1 MENQAT
7 QTGASV
13 HDQLMEKF
21 SPPEEA
27 QDGLEVEAVD
37 ESDSLEK
44 SEPEEKEVEQSAEST
59 EEAQEEEVSTDA
71 EDETPESQIELSDLA
86 EYLGVDAN
94 KLDVDDDGAI
104 LVKTKVDGQDGVA
117 KFSDLIKSH
126 QLEGHLNKQ
135 NMEVVEAKKAL
146 DTQRT
151 ELESQAQAKL
161 QEIETLT
168 QLAYGELT
176 REFESINWNELRTD
190 DPAEYAAQQ
199 RDFDARKQSISDAYQ
214 KVQADKQEQE
224 INQSR
229 ELQAHLQAE
238 DQKLYQAIEGWDKP
252 EVAKKEFSD
261 VMSYLQ
267 TAHGYSN
274 ENLYGVRDQNGAVIQ
289 PGISDHKIVVM
300 ARKAMLYD
308 QLQQSKPSITKK
320 VRKAPKIAKV
330 GATVKVDM
338 DAKKHDELKQKV
350 KQSGGKSGSLADY
363 LLQTGKV

>member
-13 HDQLMEKF
+13 HDQLMERLA
-21 SPPEEA
+21 PPEET
-27 QDGLEVEAVD
+27 QDDLDTEIVE

-44 SEPEEKEVEQSAEST
+44 SEPEEVETAESS

-71 EDETPESQIELSDLA
+71 EDENTESQIELSDLA
-86 EYLGVDAN
+86 EYLGVEAD
-94 KLDVDDDGAI
+94 KLDVDDSGAI
-104 LVKTKVDGQDGVA
+104 LVKTKIDGQEGVA

-135 NMEVVEAKKAL
+135 NMEVVEAQKAL

-151 ELESQAQAKL
+151 ELESQVSAKL
-161 QEIETLT
+161 QETETLT

-176 REFESINWNELRTD
+176 REFESIDWNSLRAE

-199 RDFDARKQSISDAYQ
+199 RDFDARKQSITEAYQ
-214 KVQADKQEQE
+214 KVQQDKHEQDVKQ
-224 INQSR
+224 NQ

-252 EVAKKEFSD
+252 ETAKKEFSE

-274 ENLYGVRDQNGAVIQ
+274 ENLYGVRDQNGAIVQ

-308 QLQQSKPSITKK
+308 QLQQTKPSISKK

-330 GATVKVDM
+330 GAIKAVDT
-338 DAKKHDELKQKV
+338 DAKKHAELKNKV
-350 KQSGGKSGSLADY
+350 KQSGGKTGSLAAY
-363 LLQTGKV
+363 LLETGKV

>member
-13 HDQLMEKF
+13 HDQLMERLA
-21 SPPEEA
+21 PPEET
-27 QDGLEVEAVD
+27 QDDLDTEIVE

-44 SEPEEKEVEQSAEST
+44 SEPEEVETAESS

-71 EDETPESQIELSDLA
+71 EDENTESQIELSDLA
-86 EYLGVDAN
+86 EYLGVEAD
-94 KLDVDDDGAI
+94 KLDVDDSGAI
-104 LVKTKVDGQDGVA
+104 LVKTKIDGQEGVA

-135 NMEVVEAKKAL
+135 NMEVVEAQKAL

-151 ELESQAQAKL
+151 ELESQVSAKL
-161 QEIETLT
+161 QETETLT

-176 REFESINWNELRTD
+176 REFESIDWNSLRAE

-199 RDFDARKQSISDAYQ
+199 RDFDARKQSITEAYQ
-214 KVQADKQEQE
+214 KVQQDKHEQDVKQ
-224 INQSR
+224 NQ

-252 EVAKKEFSD
+252 ETAKKEFSE

-274 ENLYGVRDQNGAVIQ
+274 ENLYGVRDQNGAIVQ

-308 QLQQSKPSITKK
+308 QLQQTKPSITKK

-330 GATVKVDM
+330 GAIKAVDT
-338 DAKKHDELKQKV
+338 DAKKHAELKNKV
-350 KQSGGKSGSLADY
+350 KQSGGKIGSLAAY
-363 LLQTGKV
+363 LLETGKV